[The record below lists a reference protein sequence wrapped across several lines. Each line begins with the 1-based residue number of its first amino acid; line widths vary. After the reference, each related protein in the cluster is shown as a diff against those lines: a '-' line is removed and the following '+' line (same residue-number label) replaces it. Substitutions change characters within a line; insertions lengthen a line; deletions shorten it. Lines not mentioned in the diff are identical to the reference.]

1 MNSFNV
7 RILIEAID
15 QASRPIRNVVQKLRE
30 LANSQGMQ
38 KLRAAM
44 TDVKKAMGSVVNEAG
59 LLVTRLGALAA
70 VGGLAFKK
78 LIFDQM
84 TSWENLEQSL
94 KGLLGGSKQAQ
105 KAMAWIADFAKR
117 TPMDVQGVADTFRM
131 MTALGLKPMQG
142 QMEAIVDTASA
153 LGGSQETMRRIA
165 LALGQAWTK
174 QKLQGEE
181 ILQLTEA
188 GVSVWDLL
196 AKATGKNTQTLQTLS
211 SAGKLGRKEIQL
223 LIDSL
228 GKKYKGAAVGM
239 ANTTAG
245 IIANLQDAWQRFT
258 LILYQ
263 ENLLDYFKTELKGL
277 LDQVDAMA
285 DSGQLKQFAIEFK
298 STVIS
303 IFQELKTAVQQAW
316 PVIQGL
322 ALGFVAFSKA
332 VGGYG
337 NVLKILIAILSAPF
351 VVSIIKAG
359 IALFNFGQKIFELVK
374 AGQWVQKAFLAIRA
388 VMAILSGPVGW
399 IIAGITVLAAVAFL
413 IIRNWSQVRTWFT
426 SMWQEWGGV
435 IRLLVPPIDAII
447 RLAGAVRA
455 AWGPTQRFFQQLFS
469 AIASAVK
476 QAAVAFQPLID
487 AANQVKDAIAGIM
500 SAARTKI
507 AGAVSTART
516 KIGGTIQDFKG
527 FANQATGH
535 NPGRAHGGFVR
546 RNMAYQVGEFG
557 RELFVPGAD
566 GRILS
571 SNSLRSLGGSSERGN
586 INIHLKIDS
595 EGRPRLAGMDQKGT
609 KANLSLDMGL
619 INSYG

>member
-1 MNSFNV
+1 MSNFNV

-15 QASRPIRNVVQKLRE
+15 QASRPIRNVAQKLRE
-30 LANSQGMQ
+30 LANSKGMQ
-38 KLRAAM
+38 KLRLAM
-44 TDVKKAMGSVVNEAG
+44 ASLKTAMGSVVDEAG

-70 VGGLAFKK
+70 VGGLAFKN

-94 KGLLGGSKQAQ
+94 KGLLGGSKQA
-105 KAMAWIADFAKR
+105 KNAMAWIADFAKR

-196 AKATGKNTQTLQTLS
+196 AKATGKNTQELQKLS

-223 LIDSL
+223 LINTL

-258 LILYQ
+258 LILY
-263 ENLLDYFKTELKGL
+263 EEKLLDYFKAELKGL
-277 LDQVDAMA
+277 LDQIDAMA
-285 DSGQLKQFAIEFK
+285 DSGKLKQFAIEFK
-298 STVIS
+298 NTVIS
-303 IFQELKTAVQQAW
+303 IFQELKVVVQQTW

-322 ALGFVAFSKA
+322 AQMLTAFANA

-337 NVLKILIAILSAPF
+337 NVLKIVIALLSAPF
-351 VVSIIKAG
+351 VASLIKAG
-359 IALFNFGQKIFELVK
+359 IELFNFGKKIFELAK

-388 VMAILSGPVGW
+388 AIAILSGPIGW
-399 IIAGITVLAAVAFL
+399 IIAGITLLAAAAYL
-413 IIRNWSQVRTWFT
+413 IITHWSQVKAWFIN
-426 SMWQEWGGV
+426 MWREWGGV
-435 IRLLVPPIDAII
+435 IRLLVPPINAIVMM
-447 RLAGAVRA
+447 AGAIRS
-455 AWGPTQRFFQQLFS
+455 AWGPIQGFFKQLFS
-469 AIASAVK
+469 AIV
-476 QAAVAFQPLID
+476 AAVRQTVQAFQPLIA
-487 AANQVKDAIAGIM
+487 AANQVKNAIAGAM
-500 SAARTKI
+500 SAARFKLG
-507 AGAVSTART
+507 GAV
-516 KIGGTIQDFKG
+516 QNFKG
-527 FANQATGH
+527 FANQVTGH
-535 NPGRAHGGFVR
+535 NPNRAHGGFVR
-546 RNMAYQVGEFG
+546 RGMTYQVGEFG

-571 SNSLRSLGGSSERGN
+571 NNALRGLGGAAENGN

-595 EGRPRLAGMDQKGT
+595 EGRPRLMGMDQKGT
-609 KANLSLDMGL
+609 KASLSLDMGL
-619 INSYG
+619 VNSYG

>member
-1 MNSFNV
+1 
-7 RILIEAID
+7 
-15 QASRPIRNVVQKLRE
+15 
-30 LANSQGMQ
+30 
-38 KLRAAM
+38 
-44 TDVKKAMGSVVNEAG
+44 
-59 LLVTRLGALAA
+59 
-70 VGGLAFKK
+70 
-78 LIFDQM
+78 
-84 TSWENLEQSL
+84 
-94 KGLLGGSKQAQ
+94 
-105 KAMAWIADFAKR
+105 
-117 TPMDVQGVADTFRM
+117 
-131 MTALGLKPMQG
+131 
-142 QMEAIVDTASA
+142 MEAIVDTASA

>member
-1 MNSFNV
+1 MSNFNI

-15 QASRPIRNVVQKLRE
+15 QASRPIRNVAQKLRE
-30 LANSQGMQ
+30 LANSKGIQN
-38 KLRAAM
+38 LRNAM
-44 TDVKKAMGSVVNEAG
+44 NGLKTALGGVMEQAG
-59 LLVTRLGALAA
+59 LLITRLGALAA
-70 VGGLAFKK
+70 VGGFAFKN

-94 KGLLGGSKQAQ
+94 KGLLGGSKQA
-105 KAMAWIADFAKR
+105 KNAMAWISDFAKR

-196 AKATGKNTQTLQTLS
+196 AKATGKNTQVLQKLS

-223 LIDSL
+223 LINTL

-258 LILYQ
+258 LILY
-263 ENLLDYFKTELKGL
+263 EEKLLDYFKAELKGL

-298 STVIS
+298 NTVIS
-303 IFQELKTAVQQAW
+303 IFQELKVVVQQTW

-322 ALGFVAFSKA
+322 AQMLAAFANA

-337 NVLKILIAILSAPF
+337 NVLKIVIALLSAPF
-351 VVSIIKAG
+351 VASLIKAG
-359 IALFNFGQKIFELVK
+359 IELFNFGKKIFELAK

-388 VMAILSGPVGW
+388 AIAILSGPIGW
-399 IIAGITVLAAVAFL
+399 IIAGITLLAAAAYL
-413 IIRNWSQVRTWFT
+413 IITHWSQVKAWFT
-426 SMWQEWGGV
+426 NMWREWGGV
-435 IRLLVPPIDAII
+435 IRLLVPPIDAIV
-447 RLAGAVRA
+447 RLAGSIRS
-455 AWGPTQRFFQQLFS
+455 AWGPIQGFFKQLFS
-469 AIASAVK
+469 AIV
-476 QAAVAFQPLID
+476 AAVRQTVQAFQPLI
-487 AANQVKDAIAGIM
+487 AAATQVKNAIAGAM
-500 SAARTKI
+500 SSARTRLG
-507 AGAVSTART
+507 GAV
-516 KIGGTIQDFKG
+516 QNFKG
-527 FANQATGH
+527 FANQVTDH
-535 NPGRAHGGFVR
+535 NPNRAHGGFVR
-546 RNMAYQVGEFG
+546 RGMTYQVGEFG

-571 SNSLRSLGGSSERGN
+571 NNALRGLGGTAENGN

-595 EGRPRLAGMDQKGT
+595 EGRPRLMGMDQKGT
-609 KANLSLDMGL
+609 KASLSLDMGL
-619 INSYG
+619 VNSYG

>member
-1 MNSFNV
+1 MSNFNV

-15 QASRPIRNVVQKLRE
+15 QASRPIRNVAQKLRE
-30 LANSQGMQ
+30 LGKTKGIQN
-38 KLRAAM
+38 LRNAM
-44 TDVKKAMGSVVNEAG
+44 NGLKTALGGVMEQAG

-70 VGGLAFKK
+70 VGGLAFKN

-94 KGLLGGSKQAQ
+94 KGLLGGSKQA
-105 KAMAWIADFAKR
+105 KNAMAWIADFAKR

-131 MTALGLKPMQG
+131 MTSLGLKPMQG

-196 AKATGKNTQTLQTLS
+196 AKATGKNTQQLQKLS

-223 LIDSL
+223 LINTL

-258 LILYQ
+258 LILY
-263 ENLLDYFKTELKGL
+263 EEKLLDYFKAELKGL

-298 STVIS
+298 NTVIS
-303 IFQELKTAVQQAW
+303 IFQELKVVVQQIW

-322 ALGFVAFSKA
+322 AQMLAAFANA

-337 NVLKILIAILSAPF
+337 NVLKIVIALLSAPF
-351 VVSIIKAG
+351 IASLIKAG
-359 IALFNFGQKIFELVK
+359 IALFNFGQKIFELAK

-388 VMAILSGPVGW
+388 VIAILSGPIGW
-399 IIAGITVLAAVAFL
+399 IIAGVTLLAAAAYL
-413 IIRNWSQVRTWFT
+413 IITNWSQVKAWFIN
-426 SMWQEWGGV
+426 MWREWGGV
-435 IRLLVPPIDAII
+435 IRLLVPPIDAIV
-447 RLAGAVRA
+447 RLAGAIRS
-455 AWGPTQRFFQQLFS
+455 AWGPIQGFFKQLFS
-469 AIASAVK
+469 AIASAVR
-476 QAAVAFQPLID
+476 QAAQAFQPLIS
-487 AANQVKDAIAGIM
+487 AANQVKNAIAGAM
-500 SAARTKI
+500 SAARSKLG
-507 AGAVSTART
+507 GAV
-516 KIGGTIQDFKG
+516 QHFKG
-527 FANQATGH
+527 FANQVTGH
-535 NPGRAHGGFVR
+535 NPNRAHGGFVR
-546 RNMAYQVGEFG
+546 RGMTYQVGEFG
-557 RELFVPGAD
+557 RELFIPGAD

-571 SNSLRSLGGSSERGN
+571 NNALRGLGGNSENGN

-595 EGRPRLAGMDQKGT
+595 EGRPRLMGMEQKGT
-609 KANLSLDMGL
+609 KASLSLDMGL
-619 INSYG
+619 VNSYG